1 MIHSVYDYIPA
12 NVLWEFYEKVGETPA
27 SLTHQFLTGYEFLAY
42 MEYVRA
48 NAAIRQPV
56 YKLNKAVTKDFVRF
70 CDLMYDFEDEK
81 TRQCVRYYADKSS
94 FDAGSSVGRYISFS
108 ECAPVLFPYDAA
120 YGSIVTVICI
130 GGGGGGA
137 ADSYNAGHPGAG
149 GNGGHFSVARYH
161 NYFKATG
168 RANVFAIHG
177 GKGGVGS
184 ASVKDNINRGG
195 DGNRTY
201 LSGSTSPNVGVSV
214 TLSDGSS
221 SSFRNYFLSSVEAKG
236 GAGGGSGTVE
246 NCRLYNE
253 NVNGGYVAPETVLK
267 QTTHYERYGS
277 GDTLY
282 LAAAGNFASSNN
294 FISAHLVDLWDESNI
309 FEANWCKGDLL
320 LTYGHVKNEVTP
332 MWIRLGTME
341 YRLALPGQGGFDCND
356 ATRAFAGG
364 VRSVT
369 SVSDNSIRPDT
380 SIRFGAGGYGENNAE
395 TNAGSAGDEGVA
407 SSQTDIIST
416 IGRGGGGGA
425 FSSSHKYSTGG
436 DGADGGVI
444 MFAIPNLLDFA
455 IYKGYAT
462 YKVYDL

>member
-1 MIHSVYDYIPA
+1 MIHSVYDFIPA
-12 NVLWEFYEKVGETPA
+12 NVLWDFYEKVGETPA
-27 SLTHQFLTGYEFLAY
+27 SGTHQFLTGYEFLAY

-56 YKLNKAVTKDFVRF
+56 YKLNKAATKDFVRF
-70 CDLMYDFEDEK
+70 CDLMYDFDDEK

-94 FDAGSSVGRYISFS
+94 FDADSSVGRYISFS

-120 YGSIVTVICI
+120 YGSIVTLVCI

-137 ADSYNAGHPGAG
+137 ADAHKAGHPGAG
-149 GNGGHFSVARYH
+149 GNGGHFSLARYH

-168 RANVFAIHG
+168 LANVFAIYG
-177 GKGGVGS
+177 GKGGAGS
-184 ASVKDNINRGG
+184 ASVGTDINRGG

-201 LSGSTSPNVGVSV
+201 LRGSDSPNVGVSV

-221 SSFRNYFLSSVEAKG
+221 SFFRNYFLSSVEAKG

-253 NVNGGYVAPETVLK
+253 NVNGGYVASETVLN
-267 QTTHYERYGS
+267 QNPHYEQYGNRES
-277 GDTLY
+277 Y
-282 LAAAGNFASSNN
+282 NLAAAGNFHGNN
-294 FISAHLVDLWDESNI
+294 HIISVLGTEWHEADI
-309 FEANWCKGDLL
+309 FEANQGKADLL
-320 LTYGHVKNEVTP
+320 LTYSQVKNEVP
-332 MWIRLGTME
+332 PIWITLGTTGF
-341 YRLALPGQGGFDCND
+341 RLALPGQGGFDCNHD
-356 ATRAFAGG
+356 TQAFAGG
-364 VRSVT
+364 VKPIVSASANSV
-369 SVSDNSIRPDT
+369 RPDA
-380 SIRFGAGGYGENNAE
+380 SIMFGAGGYGENNAE
-395 TNAGSAGDEGVA
+395 TNAGSAGDEGAA

-425 FSSSHKYSTGG
+425 FSSTHKYSRGG

-444 MFAIPNLLDFA
+444 IFAIPNLLDFA